1 MERKSNDIKRQMLL
15 YFTFAALMIILNYGI
30 QKLNQF
36 IAPTLCSNFA
46 GIDWFQL
53 LYCTK
58 EPVNMTEFVGS
69 AFAVGITYSIKF
81 FLDKFLVFKAMSKK
95 LKQTSKEFIKYFLF
109 AILTTLENLGIQFVL
124 TNLFGTILEISVFVA
139 LSIGYLTKFFL
150 DRTYVFQNEMSS
162 ENL

>member
-1 MERKSNDIKRQMLL
+1 MEVKNYDMKKQMLL
-15 YFTFAALMIILNYGI
+15 YFSFAALMIILNYGI

-36 IAPTLCSNFA
+36 IAPTLCSSFG
-46 GIDWFQL
+46 GIEWFHI

-58 EPVNMTEFVGS
+58 VPNMSQFIGS
-69 AFAVGITYSIKF
+69 VFAVGITYLIKF

-95 LKQTSKEFIKYFLF
+95 LKQASKEFIKYFMF

-124 TNLFGTILEISVFVA
+124 TNFFGTILELSVFIA

-150 DRTYVFQNEMSS
+150 DRTYVFQNKIVAED
-162 ENL
+162 L

>member
-1 MERKSNDIKRQMLL
+1 MEHKNYNMKRQMLL
-15 YFTFAALMIILNYGI
+15 YFTFAAFMIILNYGI

-36 IAPTLCSNFA
+36 IAPTLCSSFA
-46 GIDWFQL
+46 GVDWFQI
-53 LYCTK
+53 LYCTTK
-58 EPVNMTEFVGS
+58 PNMSQFVGS
-69 AFAVGITYSIKF
+69 VFAVGITYLIKF
-81 FLDKFLVFKAMSKK
+81 FLDKFLVFKALSKK
-95 LKQTSKEFIKYFLF
+95 LKQTSKEFIKYFMF

-150 DRTYVFQNEMSS
+150 DRTYVFQNEMLS